1 MRILVSTLLVGVCLA
16 AQPALAQQHPW
27 VAGCVYAGSCFSG
40 NGYALARAYGRFHSG
55 HRWHT
60 GKSDAGQL

>member
-1 MRILVSTLLVGVCLA
+1 MRILVSTFLVGVCLA

-27 VAGCVYAGSCFSG
+27 VASCVYAGNCGLSSSDVP
-40 NGYALARAYGRFHSG
+40 ARSYGRVHSG

-60 GKSDAGQL
+60 GKSSQL